1 MRKLSLKISFVV
13 IVMLFLA
20 IPAVGFAAQEK
31 PKNNAAQQP
40 QQAQTQ
46 KETPQKETPQKDE
59 KETETGMKK
68 PEPKKKAVDPDARE
82 LSGRDFMTKDRVLLS
97 GSFYP
102 GNADKD
108 TVPVLLFHGQGKSRE
123 EFAPL
128 IAEMKKKGFAI
139 LAIDF
144 RGHGESTKK
153 YPDPKQ
159 TQQPQQMQQPAAGM
173 VMPQRKKDRMP
184 PGMGGGVPGR
194 NERQQQQ
201 SMMPMMVP
209 QQMPQQPTQPMQP
222 VEYLVENFAKV
233 DYENMYK
240 YDYVQFYR
248 YLVHENNQE
257 RLNLNKLVIVGA
269 GMGGSVGGKLARELA
284 KAKNVRSLIVV
295 SPNYDPFSK
304 KYFKDAKC
312 FQEDTPLLFVVG
324 QLDPKAKENA
334 TKLRDD
340 LLGKE
345 KKKDDKPNSMESTAP
360 IAEFPSERQGG
371 DLLKESKLGIP
382 TRIVG
387 YIDETLAK
395 HKEKELK
402 WKKF

>member
-13 IVMLFLA
+13 FVLLFLA
-20 IPAVGFAAQEK
+20 ISSVGFTAQEK
-31 PKNNAAQQP
+31 LNN
-40 QQAQTQ
+40 
-46 KETPQKETPQKDE
+46 E
-59 KETETGMKK
+59 KETDEVAAK
-68 PEPKKKAVDPDARE
+68 PEPKKNIDPDAQE
-82 LSGRDFMTKDRVLLS
+82 LSGRDFMTKDRVLLC

-108 TVPVLLFHGQGKSRE
+108 TVPVILFHGQGRSRE

-128 IAEMKKKGFAI
+128 IAEMKKKGYAI

-144 RGHGESTKK
+144 RGHGESTKR
-153 YPDPKQ
+153 YPDSRQ
-159 TQQPQQMQQPAAGM
+159 IQQMQQAQQMQQTGMMGQPGAGM
-173 VMPQRKKDRMP
+173 GVPQRQSNRMP

-194 NERQQQQ
+194 NDRQEQT
-201 SMMPMMVP
+201 MPAILP
-209 QQMPQQPTQPMQP
+209 QQIPQQPTQQILPIEYV
-222 VEYLVENFAKV
+222 VETFAKA

-240 YDYVQFYR
+240 FDYVQFYK
-248 YLVHENNQE
+248 YLIHKNNQE
-257 RLNLNKLVIVGA
+257 KLNLNKLIIVGV
-269 GMGGSVGGKLARELA
+269 GMGGSIGGKLARELV
-284 KAKNVRSLIVV
+284 KTKNVRSLVV
-295 SPNYDPFSK
+295 ISPNYDPFSK

-324 QLDPKAKENA
+324 QLDPKAKDNA
-334 TKLRDD
+334 ISLRDD
-340 LLGKE
+340 LLGKT
-345 KKKDDKPNSMESTAP
+345 KKKDDNPNSMESAAP

-371 DLLKESKLGIP
+371 DLLKESKLGIAAK
-382 TRIVG
+382 IVG